1 MNVEGRVGDE
11 DFPRDAA
18 AQVFRTQQDGIGL
31 EMSAHWMKAS
41 ILREFVQ
48 SKWVH
53 LLRFQRMIEKSWQIK
68 THGTRTRVPP
78 QAVWKVPFGDR
89 SNIAPQNRS
98 IVLYL
103 CSRSRPL
110 FLILRRPDSVRK
122 VREVGLIAPA
132 VRTTLPAKVLSGNS
146 VNFSSAPSPKT
157 ISTPYPR
164 VIQE

>member
-18 AQVFRTQQDGIGL
+18 AQVFRPQQDGIGL

-78 QAVWKVPFGDR
+78 RLFGR
-89 SNIAPQNRS
+89 SHSGTGQI
-98 IVLYL
+98 
-103 CSRSRPL
+103 SRHGT
-110 FLILRRPDSVRK
+110 VQ
-122 VREVGLIAPA
+122 G
-132 VRTTLPAKVLSGNS
+132 S
-146 VNFSSAPSPKT
+146 VNKS
-157 ISTPYPR
+157 
-164 VIQE
+164 